1 MWPMEKRGAEPL
13 RLRPLGVCLRY
24 VRFIYKSGYGPPG
37 SSQLALLYIAH
48 MPVHPEK
55 APADAMVLPGCRV
68 LSALYYGDYNGLDE
82 AWLALGREVKARG
95 LTPADFPRALGI
107 VAPYMGREIETRR
120 YCSRLALPVER

>member
-1 MWPMEKRGAEPL
+1 
-13 RLRPLGVCLRY
+13 
-24 VRFIYKSGYGPPG
+24 
-37 SSQLALLYIAH
+37 
-48 MPVHPEK
+48 
-55 APADAMVLPGCRV
+55 MVLPGCRV

-82 AWLALGREVKARG
+82 AWLVLGREVKARG